1 MHRTLLLAEQ
11 LIARPSVTPLDGDC
25 QKLIAER
32 LTPLGFVCETVESGP
47 ADFRVVNLWAKRSGG
62 IKTQTV
68 RPELVQGFRQAQP
81 ERSLSQSEPK
91 LNSKLLI
98 FAGHTDVVP
107 TGPLE
112 QWTSNPFVPSH
123 RDGKLYGRGASDM
136 KTSIAAF
143 VVAVEEFLKANPN
156 PALSLAFLLTSDE
169 EGPSVDGTVI
179 MCDWLTKRGEKL
191 DYCIVGEPTSVE
203 KTGDMIKNGRRGTM
217 SGKLTVKGVQGHI
230 AYPHLAEN
238 PIHKF
243 APAMAALVSTEWDK
257 GNEYFPA
264 TTWQISNIHG
274 GTGASNVIPGHAV
287 IDFNFRFSTEST
299 PESLQKRLVDVL
311 VSTGLQPEKD
321 FDLQWTVGGLP
332 FLTRPGELV
341 HAVQTAIR
349 AETGLE
355 TQLSTTGGTSDGR
368 FIAKIC
374 EQVIECGPPNATIHK
389 IDEHIVVADIEP
401 LKNIY
406 RKTIENLEAALQT
419 ASKKVPQ
426 SQV

>member
-1 MHRTLLLAEQ
+1 MHRTLILAEQ
-11 LIARPSVTPLDGDC
+11 LISRPSVTPLDGDC

-47 ADFRVVNLWAKRSGG
+47 ADFRVVNLWAKRLAAGVSIASSAINNVAKSTE
-62 IKTQTV
+62 IK
-68 RPELVQGFRQAQP
+68 PA
-81 ERSLSQSEPK
+81 K
-91 LNSKLLI
+91 SKLLV

-123 RDGKLYGRGASDM
+123 RDGKLYGRGTSDM

-179 MCDWLTKRGEKL
+179 MCKWLTERGEKL

-217 SGKLTVKGVQGHI
+217 SGKLTVKGIQGHI
-230 AYPHLAEN
+230 AYPHLAAN

-243 APAMAALVSTEWDK
+243 APAMAQLVATEWDK
-257 GNEYFPA
+257 GNEFFPA

-299 PESLQKRLVDVL
+299 AESLQKRLVDVL
-311 VSTGLQPEKD
+311 NSTGLEAGKD
-321 FDLQWTVGGLP
+321 FDVQWTIGGLP

-341 HAVQTAIR
+341 QAVQAAIR

-374 EQVIECGPPNATIHK
+374 DQVIECGPPNATIHK

-406 RKTIENLEAALQT
+406 RKTMENLEAALQ
-419 ASKKVPQ
+419 SKA
-426 SQV
+426 